1 MRKKSKENGGILI
14 ISLIMLVPVT
24 LIAITMMH
32 ECKNQ
37 WIISRNLVDNLKSEL
52 SLERTIVYFLINP
65 HSISDSSVTAELV
78 KSKITT
84 CKRMDSGNS
93 TNVISYCDEILY
105 AFHRRITSY
114 NVCYTKLL
122 RLNWFSSI
130 IRSMT
135 SLSL

>member
-1 MRKKSKENGGILI
+1 
-14 ISLIMLVPVT
+14 
-24 LIAITMMH
+24 MMH

-105 AFHRRITSY
+105 AFHRNNNARQKY
-114 NVCYTKLL
+114 VLL
-122 RLNWFSSI
+122 QKPLFYP
-130 IRSMT
+130 
-135 SLSL
+135 